1 VAHLRKRSN
10 NFLIQVSTI
19 ARIGRSARPFE
30 PLLTSERRLLAHAP
44 HAAALTLGEC
54 QEGSLGD
61 PLHKLILVLSGQID
75 LEGASGGWLIV
86 PNHLVFI
93 PADRT
98 FTLRASAGT
107 TVRVAHFDPADSDWR
122 HEGCWV
128 TAATPLASEMLA
140 QAVRWSAEDFSR
152 LTVAR
157 LFLRTLAHL
166 CAEWFSNPRMLWLP
180 AAQSPEMRVVLTYVR
195 DHLAEAS
202 LTGACAATGLSP
214 RSLQRRCQEELKLGW
229 RQLIREA
236 RIMRAMELLTRGDH
250 SVSAVARS
258 IGFRSLGAFTAAFS
272 ERVGT
277 VPSEFLRR
285 YGEGARERENCGA
298 DRA

>member
-1 VAHLRKRSN
+1 M
-10 NFLIQVSTI
+10 IQVNTI
-19 ARIGRSARPFE
+19 ARLGRSARPFE
-30 PLLTSERRLLAHAP
+30 PLLSAERRLLSP
-44 HAAALTLGEC
+44 VPAARALALGEW

-61 PLHKLILVLSGQID
+61 PLHKLLLVVSGQID

-98 FTLRASAGT
+98 FALRASPGT
-107 TVRVAHFDPADSDWR
+107 VVQVAHVDPADTEWH

-128 TAATPLASEMLA
+128 TAASPLAREMLA

-152 LTVAR
+152 LPVAR

-180 AAQSPEMRVVLTYVR
+180 AAHSPEMRAVLTYVR
-195 DHLAEAS
+195 DHLADAS
-202 LTGACAATGLSP
+202 LTGACTATGISP
-214 RSLQRRCQEELKLGW
+214 RSLQRRCQEELQLGW

-236 RIMRAMELLTRGDH
+236 RIMRAMELLTQGRH

-285 YGEGARERENCGA
+285 YGEGARERENRGA
-298 DRA
+298 DWA